1 MPLESFRVEKEQVG
15 REVVVVVDYVSEN
28 TLDYWPCFRDVG
40 KMLGINES
48 VSRELKG

>member
-28 TLDYWPCFRDVG
+28 TLDYGPCLRDAD
-40 KMLGINES
+40 KMLKKKKTTK
-48 VSRELKG
+48 VSHVN